1 MLILT
6 RKAMQV
12 ITLGDDIKI
21 TVLRTAGGSVKLGI
35 EAPTHVRVSRP
46 ESFEA
51 SEVSLQESTA
61 S

>member
-35 EAPTHVRVSRP
+35 EAPTNVRVSRP
-46 ESFEA
+46 ECFET
-51 SEVSLQESTA
+51 SDVSLQESTA
-61 S
+61 G